1 MLSPFVVPDYDFEEV
16 ILSILS
22 LHLFLLM
29 DVFNRCSLIRL
40 RNVFNLFKEI
50 NSLRKEINGL
60 SSEGIS
66 NINLNMSI
74 EKD

>member
-1 MLSPFVVPDYDFEEV
+1 
-16 ILSILS
+16 
-22 LHLFLLM
+22 M

-40 RNVFNLFKEI
+40 WNVFNLFKEI
-50 NSLRKEINGL
+50 DSLRKEINGL

-74 EKD
+74 EKN